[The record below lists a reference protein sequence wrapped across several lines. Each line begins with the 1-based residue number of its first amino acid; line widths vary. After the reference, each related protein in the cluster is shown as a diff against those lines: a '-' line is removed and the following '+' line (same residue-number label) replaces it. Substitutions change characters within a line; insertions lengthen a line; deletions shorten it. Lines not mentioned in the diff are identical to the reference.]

1 MSIYYYIGANKE
13 LPLGSRGK
21 KKIDNGYDVDSPP
34 KVIKIKNYSLPEGA
48 VPLEEIIDMSKF
60 KPSEIE
66 EYETMVDA
74 AGIHIHDVF
83 WAHSRIKKHFKSKY
97 IYEFS
102 PNFGNFWLSQRLMEL
117 DSEAYLVN
125 KKCVEELFKYIK
137 ENMDENEEIEIYS
150 CCDSEEE
157 MPRKKELDWIIN
169 INSFKIGD
177 SFDFEDKQYIVIN
190 RTS

>member
-21 KKIDNGYDVDSPP
+21 KRIDNGYDVHYPP
-34 KVIKIKNYSLPEGA
+34 KVIKIKNCRLSEGE

-66 EYETMVDA
+66 EYETMVDV

-83 WAHSRIKKHFKSKY
+83 GAHSKIKKHFKSKY

-117 DSEAYLVN
+117 DSEAYLAN
-125 KKCVEELFKYIK
+125 KKCVEELFKYIE
-137 ENMDENEEIEIYS
+137 ENMDENEGIEIYC

-169 INSFKIGD
+169 INSFEIGD
-177 SFDFEDKQYIVIN
+177 YFELEDKQYIVII